1 MAALNTP
8 KARVECE
15 PEEPRI
21 STSSADSTCK
31 FPGYFRAASARILE
45 NTVASEQ
52 IAARAILEEWFLLTS
67 VYTISPTIDWWLDAT
82 AQYRREEKMGHGL
95 SWNRS
100 LLHSQSLHVTEANPD
115 LSVLWVCKVHS
126 TIELLSYENVN
137 LGHISNRKYGEIT

>member
-52 IAARAILEEWFLLTS
+52 IAARA
-67 VYTISPTIDWWLDAT
+67 
-82 AQYRREEKMGHGL
+82 
-95 SWNRS
+95 RS
-100 LLHSQSLHVTEANPD
+100 LKND
-115 LSVLWVCKVHS
+115 FC
-126 TIELLSYENVN
+126 
-137 LGHISNRKYGEIT
+137 